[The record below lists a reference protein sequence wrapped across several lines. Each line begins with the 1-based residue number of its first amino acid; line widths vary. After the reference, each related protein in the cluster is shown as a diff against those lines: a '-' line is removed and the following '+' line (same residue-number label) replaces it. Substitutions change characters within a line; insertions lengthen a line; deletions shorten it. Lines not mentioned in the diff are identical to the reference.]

1 MSIFKQLAVLV
12 VALSFVVGCA
22 STPAPIE
29 PEVDTPTAEEQA
41 AATAAAEAEAAKA
54 AEEAAAAKDAAAAKA
69 AEEAAAAKEAAAKEA
84 AAKEAAA
91 REAAAKAAE
100 EAALAA
106 KINMGVRGYNVEAG
120 DSLWSISARSEIY
133 DNPYQWPL
141 IYKANRNKIKD
152 ADLIFPGQYFDIQR
166 QLSEADIDGAINHAR
181 NRGSWSLGVVEAS
194 DRGYLGE

>member
-69 AEEAAAAKEAAAKEA
+69 AEEAAAAKEA